1 MSFLPSN
8 QSALIQLSSL
18 SYAKICRWQWLQV
31 KTYNYKLLCTI
42 FYNVSLKLIFWI
54 VWKLTNFRFDELL
67 LHFFFLWSI
76 VGVLCWIW
84 TCGCRIECAEG
95 YTELWHPLIQVT
107 IIIAETGHR
116 WRGVQDP
123 LLRLICRWNKSHHL
137 APPSS
142 ICDEV
147 DSCSTISALQIG
159 LQQHITLKYVCR
171 QSLIWK
177 LSIGGMLW
185 GGIR

>member
-1 MSFLPSN
+1 M
-8 QSALIQLSSL
+8 
-18 SYAKICRWQWLQV
+18 
-31 KTYNYKLLCTI
+31 
-42 FYNVSLKLIFWI
+42 
-54 VWKLTNFRFDELL
+54 
-67 LHFFFLWSI
+67 
-76 VGVLCWIW
+76 LCWIW
-84 TCGCRIECAEG
+84 TFGCRIEGAEG

-185 GGIR
+185 GVFDKQLSGLSNHLRGIVSKGYLKIWNKTTQLRTYNCHFKIGNFEI